1 LNALAKDFRDH
12 DHDLRYLIKLISK
25 SAAYQLSTQFEGEWK
40 ESYARYW
47 ARRFVRRLTAEELF
61 DAVSQA
67 SGVFPEIPISGTG
80 LKVKYVMQTRS
91 PEDIR
96 GGELTEIW
104 RFLGSFGQD
113 NRSRTIKSLKGNIIQ
128 ASLLLNSKVIK
139 ERVKA
144 KPGSRIRKLL
154 DQEPAL
160 ANEELVEELFLATLS
175 RFPSSEEKELATQ
188 QIREF
193 RTQGVED
200 LMWVLLNKLDFI
212 FSY

>member
-1 LNALAKDFRDH
+1 
-12 DHDLRYLIKLISK
+12 
-25 SAAYQLSTQFEGEWK
+25 
-40 ESYARYW
+40 
-47 ARRFVRRLTAEELF
+47 
-61 DAVSQA
+61 
-67 SGVFPEIPISGTG
+67 

-96 GGELTEIW
+96 EGELTEIW

-113 NRSRTIKSLKGNIIQ
+113 NRSRTIKSLTGNIVQ
-128 ASLLLNSKVIK
+128 SSLMLNSKVIK

-154 DQEPAL
+154 DQDPPPS
-160 ANEELVEELFLATLS
+160 NEKLVEELFLATLS
-175 RFPSSEEKELATQ
+175 RFPTPEERDLAVE
-188 QIREF
+188 QIREH

-212 FSY
+212 FNY